1 MDIKNLWE
9 DYTELPKSVFVLFFA
24 QVIISLGSFVFP
36 FLAIFF
42 TKTLF
47 FSEQQAGFFVMI
59 ATAAKVP
66 GLLLG
71 GKLADV
77 LGRKKTFIIFSILS
91 ALFIFFCIIVRQGVI
106 IPWLLT
112 LSAVFNGAN
121 YPAMKAM
128 VADLTNPDNRKA
140 AFSLLYLGTNIGF
153 AIGPL
158 VAGLLYNNYLKLL
171 FVGDALTTLIAVSL
185 VYFLIEESIPR
196 QENMRDTSTL
206 DCRDRK
212 SVV

>member
-91 ALFIFFCIIVRQGVI
+91 ALFIFFCIIVRQGEI

-112 LSAVFNGAN
+112 LSALFN
-121 YPAMKAM
+121 
-128 VADLTNPDNRKA
+128 
-140 AFSLLYLGTNIGF
+140 
-153 AIGPL
+153 
-158 VAGLLYNNYLKLL
+158 
-171 FVGDALTTLIAVSL
+171 
-185 VYFLIEESIPR
+185 
-196 QENMRDTSTL
+196 
-206 DCRDRK
+206 
-212 SVV
+212 